1 MAYQALARKWRPRQ
15 FSEIVGQDHVVRALT
30 HALEFDRLHH
40 AYLFTGT
47 RGVGKTTIARI
58 LAKAMNCESRQ
69 GVEPCGQCLMCRE
82 LDEGRFVDLV
92 EVDAA
97 SRTKVEDTRE
107 LLDNVLYAP
116 TQGRYKIY
124 IIDEVHMLSTHSFNA
139 LLKTLEEPPPHI
151 KFLLATTDPQK
162 IPVTVLSRCLQFNLK
177 RLTPEQIRGQMEEIL
192 HREAIVFEANAVK
205 SLARAA
211 DGSLRDGLSL
221 MDQAIVHG
229 GGQLAET
236 TVATMLGTVAR
247 RPVFEMLDALVA
259 QDAASLLELIEA
271 MDEHAPNYADVLQ
284 QVLIILHHAALG
296 QWAPDAVRR
305 DEDAE
310 QILALSRRVP
320 AEDLQLFY
328 QIGLIGQRDLPL
340 APDPRTG
347 FEMTLLRML
356 AFRPAS
362 TSDQPVQPVQPARP
376 APAAERL
383 AAKKPSSLP
392 ASTATPSE
400 AGGARRIA
408 ETEPPA
414 SATVPAPVPVPAPI
428 QLPRNPASSAS
439 VAPVPQPVSGTQDDW
454 PALIHAMGLAAMT
467 RELAN
472 NCVLVQLDELQCE
485 LTLEPR
491 LQHLCTPR
499 SQAGLESA
507 LQKHFN
513 RPLKL
518 KVRLGAAQAETPAL
532 QQQRETE
539 ERQQAAVAEMG
550 QDEVV
555 LALQETFNARIVPG
569 SIKPIH

>member
-15 FSEIVGQDHVVRALT
+15 FNEIVGQDHVVRALT

-192 HREAIVFEANAVK
+192 HREVIVFEANAVK

-247 RPVFEMLDALVA
+247 RPLFEMLDALVA
-259 QDAASLLELIEA
+259 QDAATLLELIEA

-310 QILALSRRVP
+310 QILDLSRLVP

-356 AFRPAS
+356 AFRPGT
-362 TSDQPVQPVQPARP
+362 TSDQPAQPVQHARP
-376 APAAERL
+376 APPAERPV
-383 AAKKPSSLP
+383 ARPPSPSA
-392 ASTATPSE
+392 ASTPPPTVADGS
-400 AGGARRIA
+400 RRIA
-408 ETEPPA
+408 ETEPPV
-414 SATVPAPVPVPAPI
+414 SATGTARPPSASI
-428 QLPRNPASSAS
+428 QPTRNTASSPS
-439 VAPVPQPVSGTQDDW
+439 VAPVPRPVSGTQDDW
-454 PALIHAMGLAAMT
+454 PALIQAMGLAAMT

-472 NCVLVQLDELQCE
+472 NCVLVQLDEQHCE

-499 SQAGLESA
+499 SQAGLKSA

-518 KVRLGAAQAETPAL
+518 HVRLGAAQAETPAL

-539 ERQQAAVAEMG
+539 ERQQAAVTDTE
-550 QDEVV
+550 QDEIV
-555 LALQETFNARIVPG
+555 LALQETFDARIVPG

>member
-15 FSEIVGQDHVVRALT
+15 FNEIVGQDHVVRALT

-192 HREAIVFEANAVK
+192 HREVIVFEANAVK

-247 RPVFEMLDALVA
+247 RPLFEMLDALVA
-259 QDAASLLELIEA
+259 QDAATLLDLIEA

-310 QILALSRRVP
+310 QILDLSRRVH

-356 AFRPAS
+356 AFRPGT
-362 TSDQPVQPVQPARP
+362 TSDQPAQPVQHVRP
-376 APAAERL
+376 APPAERP
-383 AAKKPSSLP
+383 AARPPSPSA
-392 ASTATPSE
+392 ASTPPPPVAD
-400 AGGARRIA
+400 GARRIA
-408 ETEPPA
+408 ETEPPVSATGTAPPQPAASIQPTRNTASSPSVA
-414 SATVPAPVPVPAPI
+414 SA
-428 QLPRNPASSAS
+428 PR
-439 VAPVPQPVSGTQDDW
+439 PVSGTQDDW
-454 PALIHAMGLAAMT
+454 PALIQAMGLAAMT

-472 NCVLVQLDELQCE
+472 NCVLVQLDEQHCE

-499 SQAGLESA
+499 SQAGLETA

-518 KVRLGAAQAETPAL
+518 QVRLGAAQAETPAL

-539 ERQQAAVAEMG
+539 ERQQAAVTETE
-550 QDEVV
+550 QDEIV
-555 LALQETFNARIVPG
+555 LALQETFDARIVPG

>member
-1 MAYQALARKWRPRQ
+1 M
-15 FSEIVGQDHVVRALT
+15 T

-58 LAKAMNCESRQ
+58 LAKAMNCENRQ

-82 LDEGRFVDLV
+82 LDEGRFPDLV

-124 IIDEVHMLSTHSFNA
+124 IIDEVHMLSSHSFNA

-177 RLTPEQIRGQMEEIL
+177 RLTPEQIRGQMEDIL
-192 HREAIVFEANAVK
+192 HHEAIVFEANAVK

-247 RPVFEMLDALVA
+247 RPVFEMLEALVA
-259 QDAASLLELIEA
+259 QHAGSLLGLIES

-284 QVLIILHHAALG
+284 QLLIILHHAALG

-310 QILALSRRVP
+310 QILDLSRRVH

-356 AFRPAS
+356 AFRPTTA
-362 TSDQPVQPVQPARP
+362 TELPGQPAKPVPPVARP
-376 APAAERL
+376 SAKPPSPLSAPTTL
-383 AAKKPSSLP
+383 ASVADDR
-392 ASTATPSE
+392 
-400 AGGARRIA
+400 RRIA
-408 ETEPPA
+408 ESEPAAPGAVTRSAPPA
-414 SATVPAPVPVPAPI
+414 PS
-428 QLPRNPASSAS
+428 LPPSPNRVASPS
-439 VAPVPQPVSGTQDDW
+439 VAADIRPARQASGAQDDW
-454 PALIHAMGLAAMT
+454 PALIQAMGLAAMT

-472 NCVLVQLDELQCE
+472 NCVLVQLDEQLCE
-485 LTLEPR
+485 LSLEPR
-491 LQHLCTPR
+491 LQHLCSPR
-499 SQAGLESA
+499 AQTSLETA

-513 RPLKL
+513 RPVKL
-518 KVRLGAAQAETPAL
+518 QIRLGAPDTETPAL
-532 QQQRETE
+532 RQQRETE
-539 ERQQAAVAEMG
+539 ERQQAAVAATE
-550 QDEVV
+550 QDDIVR
-555 LALQETFNARIVPG
+555 ALQETFDARIVPG